1 MATPLTDS
9 ERESLAQALRTREQV
24 LREEIRQGLA
34 RMGNEGYSE
43 QLSGTSDPGDESM
56 ATMLSDLANAEV
68 ARDVAELR
76 DILAAERRL
85 AAGTYGTCIDCGD
98 AIPYARL
105 AAYPTAKRCLRDQEF
120 REATR
125 APSAPR

>member
-1 MATPLTDS
+1 MAAPLTDS

-24 LREEIRQGLA
+24 LREEVRRGLA

-85 AAGTYGTCIDCGD
+85 AAGTYGACIDCGD

-105 AAYPTAKRCLRDQEF
+105 AAYPTAKRCVRCQEI

-125 APSAPR
+125 APAAPR